1 MLDIQFIRDHV
12 ETIKEAVQNKGL
24 GLDVDVL
31 LAVDQDRRTLL
42 KEIEELQSLKNDIN
56 DLIHQAK
63 TPEEREEVIA
73 KGKEIKA
80 KLDEKEPLFLAA
92 KAKYDGL
99 MAEVPNVTSPDTP
112 VGKSDADNM
121 EVGKYGE
128 LPQFGFTP
136 RTHIELGKMLDIL
149 DLERGTKISGYRGYY
164 LKNEGVLLVMG
175 VMMYAL
181 QKLVAK
187 GYAPMIP
194 PTLVKG
200 FPLFGS
206 GYFKGLSYN
215 GAIDEIYQVAT
226 HDKESDGSVSKEE
239 KFLVGTAE
247 PSLLAYYSGEVLDGK
262 TLPVKLAGFS
272 QCYRSEIGSYG
283 KDTKGMYRVH
293 EFMKVEQV
301 ILAPADIEL
310 ANKLQDEMLA
320 ISEEMHT
327 ELGLAYRKLQI
338 CTGDMSAGKYRAFDL
353 EAWMPGMN
361 RYGETGSASNF
372 LDWQSRRLNVKYTDP
387 ATGEKKY
394 VYMLNN
400 TALPS
405 PRVFIAILENYQQED
420 GSVVVPEV
428 LRPWVGKDKI
438 EAKKV

>member
-1 MLDIQFIRDHV
+1 MLDIQYIRDHV
-12 ETIKEAVQNKGL
+12 DEVKQAVKNKRL
-24 GLDVDVL
+24 TLDVDTL
-31 LAVDQDRRTLL
+31 LAADQDRRKLL
-42 KEIEELQSLKNDIN
+42 QEIEELQSLKNDIN
-56 DLIHQAK
+56 DLIHGAK
-63 TPEEREEVIA
+63 TPEERTEVIA

-80 KLDEKEPLFLAA
+80 KLDEREPLLLAA
-92 KAKYDGL
+92 KAKFEGL
-99 MAEVPNVTSPDTP
+99 MVQVPTVPSSDTP
-112 VGKSDADNM
+112 VGASDADNV
-121 EVGKYGE
+121 EIGKYGE
-128 LPQFGFTP
+128 LPQFAFSP
-136 RTHIELGKMLDIL
+136 KTHIELGKDLDIL
-149 DLERGTKISGYRGYY
+149 DLERGAKVSGYRGYY
-164 LKNEGVLLVMG
+164 VKNEGVLLIMG
-175 VMMYAL
+175 VMLYAV
-181 QKLVAK
+181 QKLVSK
-187 GYAPMIP
+187 GYLPMIP

-206 GYFKGLSYN
+206 GYFKGLSYDSS
-215 GAIDEIYQVAT
+215 IDEIYEVAT

-247 PSLLAYYSGEVLDGK
+247 PSLLAYYSGEVLDGAK
-262 TLPVKLAGFS
+262 LPLRLAGYS

-301 ILAPADIEL
+301 ILAPADREL
-310 ANKLQDEMLA
+310 ATRLQDEMIA
-320 ISEEMHT
+320 ISEEMHR
-327 ELGLAYRKLQI
+327 ELGLPYRKIQI

-387 ATGEKKY
+387 ETGEKKY

-405 PRVFIAILENYQQED
+405 PRIFIALLENYQQAD
-420 GSVVVPEV
+420 GSILVPEV
-428 LRPWVGKDKI
+428 LRPFVGKERI
-438 EAKKV
+438 EKK